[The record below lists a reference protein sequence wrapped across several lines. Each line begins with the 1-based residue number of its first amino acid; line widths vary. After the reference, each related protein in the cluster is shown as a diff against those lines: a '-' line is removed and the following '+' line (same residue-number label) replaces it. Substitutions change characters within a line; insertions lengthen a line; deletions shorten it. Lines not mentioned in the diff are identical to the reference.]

1 MSELKQNISGLNIE
15 VFHMKLDFNKLLIVL
30 ARNNKA
36 LVDLLEC
43 VSQQTINNIK
53 SGKKTQTKTIYKITQ
68 YLSCDV
74 TELINVQ
81 PTQN

>member
-30 ARNNKA
+30 ARNNKS

-43 VSQQTINNIK
+43 VSQQTINN
-53 SGKKTQTKTIYKITQ
+53 Q
-68 YLSCDV
+68 
-74 TELINVQ
+74 
-81 PTQN
+81 